1 MTHLEMAN
9 STGIAVLCAITI
21 LIVLLQPA
29 LFMYVAFKRGKALN
43 MSQEEMKKAARSS
56 AVFSIIPSLPI
67 IVSYLLLVPALGRY
81 FPWLRLSVVGSAAYE
96 TMVANMA
103 AEAFGL
109 ESITAANIPL
119 DVFVSILFVVTVGIL
134 GGNIFNVFFLKIY
147 DKKVEALKSTHAVLV
162 PVITGAMFL
171 GLYGTLAAPHLTNFS
186 NIPALSAILAAG
198 IATLILNKCAKN
210 HKKLR
215 EFSFPISMII
225 GMLASCIVNAAL

>member
-1 MTHLEMAN
+1 M
-9 STGIAVLCAITI
+9 
-21 LIVLLQPA
+21 
-29 LFMYVAFKRGKALN
+29 
-43 MSQEEMKKAARSS
+43 
-56 AVFSIIPSLPI
+56 
-67 IVSYLLLVPALGRY
+67 
-81 FPWLRLSVVGSAAYE
+81 
-96 TMVANMA
+96 
-103 AEAFGL
+103 
-109 ESITAANIPL
+109 
-119 DVFVSILFVVTVGIL
+119 SILFVVTVGIL

-198 IATLILNKCAKN
+198 IAALILNKCAKN

>member
-9 STGIAVLCAITI
+9 STGMAVLCAITI

-198 IATLILNKCAKN
+198 IAALIL
-210 HKKLR
+210 
-215 EFSFPISMII
+215 
-225 GMLASCIVNAAL
+225 